1 MQPRQLFPHILQ
13 QPIRKTALTVRA
25 IPRKPRI
32 CVFSY
37 GALTRLVHAAVPE
50 FAHRADIQVL
60 EVVLDEALRV
70 GRELDQSRTHDVIIS
85 AGANASLLQS
95 ALIMPVVSI
104 KVSGYDLLKALLK
117 ARQTSDRVGLGIY
130 KELLPE
136 LEATKELL
144 QVHVSQQPY
153 ETVNDIMDC
162 FIRLKEA
169 GYRVIVGSSLVV
181 ELAEKN
187 GIVGIMAYSLES
199 IRLSLE
205 SAIQIAELS
214 VLEATRYAKLNA
226 VLQNLHDAVLAV
238 DEHHRITSVNP
249 PMARILCVTASD
261 VVGLDL
267 REVAPMLTLEDLT
280 TGADSAIESVVMM
293 GGRSFLLTHT
303 ALRESGR
310 LTGALLKLT
319 DALAIQR
326 ADTMVRS
333 QRKPRG
339 LTARYHFDHITGTS
353 PALQRTRA
361 VAERCAQSMATVLI
375 TGESGTGKELFAQAI
390 HNASLR
396 CERPFVALNCAS
408 FPESLLESELFGY
421 EDGAFTGARKGGK
434 AGLFETAHTG
444 TIFLDEIGDMPISLQ
459 TRLLRVLQEREVV
472 RLGSQQPIPV
482 DLRVIAATHCN
493 LRERIQNGCFRAD
506 LYYRLNILRLSI
518 PSLRERPQDISVLA
532 LKLLLSSMRRQGCNL
547 AADQALAPL
556 MNILQ
561 RYDWPGNVRELE
573 NLMERFA
580 VFLGG
585 CRSTSDIDYGGFL
598 AETEE
603 LSETAASTPLMQLVP
618 ETTDGSARPRNEP
631 PTHSAWSAG
640 HDDNLADDD
649 ETVSEEFSP
658 HVLLDAGMIT
668 DALHRAGG
676 NKQHA
681 AALLKVSR
689 TTLWR
694 RMRDEQL
701 L

>member
-1 MQPRQLFPHILQ
+1 MTGRS
-13 QPIRKTALTVRA
+13 
-25 IPRKPRI
+25 IPRKPRL

-50 FAHRADIQVL
+50 FSHRADIEVL

-70 GRELDQSRTHDVIIS
+70 GREIEQSRAHDVIIS
-85 AGANASLLQS
+85 GGANASLLQS
-95 ALIMPVVSI
+95 ALNMPVVSI

-130 KELLPE
+130 KEMLPE

-144 QVHVSQQPY
+144 QVQVSQQPY
-153 ETVNDIMDC
+153 ETVDDIMDC
-162 FIRLKEA
+162 FRRLKQD

-187 GIVGIMAYSLES
+187 GIVGILAYSLES
-199 IRLSLE
+199 IRLALE
-205 SAIQIAELS
+205 GAIQIAELS

-238 DEHHRITSVNP
+238 DEHHRITAVNP
-249 PMARILCVTASD
+249 PMARILGAPASE

-267 REVAPMLTLEDLT
+267 RDVAPMLSMGDLA
-280 TGADSAIESVVMM
+280 TGTDSAIESVVMV
-293 GGRSFLLTHT
+293 GGRSFLMTHS
-303 ALRESGR
+303 ALRESGQ

-319 DALAIQR
+319 DAQAIQR

-339 LTARYHFDHITGTS
+339 LTARYHFDHISGTS
-353 PALQRTRA
+353 LALQRTRA

-396 CERPFVALNCAS
+396 CDRPFVALNCAS

-434 AGLFETAHTG
+434 VGLFESAHTG

-493 LRERIQNGCFRAD
+493 LRERIKSGSFRAD

-518 PSLRERPQDISVLA
+518 PSLRERPQDIGVLA
-532 LKLLLSSMRRQGCNL
+532 LKLLFSGMRRQGCAL
-547 AADQALAPL
+547 PADRALAPL
-556 MNILQ
+556 MPILQ

-573 NLMERFA
+573 NIMERFA
-580 VFLGG
+580 AFLGG
-585 CRSTSDIDYGGFL
+585 CRSTSDIDYKAFL
-598 AETEE
+598 AEAEE
-603 LSETAASTPLMQLVP
+603 LSETAPSAAVALSLP
-618 ETTDGSARPRNEP
+618 ETRGAPFLQCLETPA
-631 PTHSAWSAG
+631 HSAWGASHCAS
-640 HDDNLADDD
+640 LADED
-649 ETVSEEFSP
+649 EAAIGECSP
-658 HVLLDAGMIT
+658 HVVFDAAMIT
-668 DALHRAGG
+668 DALLRSGG

-681 AALLKVSR
+681 ATLLGVSR

-694 RMRDEQL
+694 RMRDEHL

>member
-1 MQPRQLFPHILQ
+1 MTGRI
-13 QPIRKTALTVRA
+13 
-25 IPRKPRI
+25 IPRKPRLF
-32 CVFSY
+32 VFSY
-37 GALTRLVHAAVPE
+37 GALT
-50 FAHRADIQVL
+50 RADIQVL

-70 GRELDQSRTHDVIIS
+70 GRELDQSRAHDVIIS

-153 ETVNDIMDC
+153 ETVDDIMDC
-162 FIRLKEA
+162 FIRLKED

-226 VLQNLHDAVLAV
+226 VLQSLHDAVLAV
-238 DEHHRITSVNP
+238 DEHHHITAVNP
-249 PMARILCVTASD
+249 PMARILGVPASD

-267 REVAPMLTLEDLT
+267 REVAPMLALDNLT
-280 TGADSAIESVVMM
+280 TGANSAIESVVTL

-303 ALRESGR
+303 ALLESGQ

-339 LTARYHFDHITGTS
+339 LTARYHFDHIVGSS

-421 EDGAFTGARKGGK
+421 EDGSFTGARKGGK

-444 TIFLDEIGDMPISLQ
+444 TIFLD
-459 TRLLRVLQEREVV
+459 RR
-472 RLGSQQPIPV
+472 
-482 DLRVIAATHCN
+482 H
-493 LRERIQNGCFRAD
+493 AD
-506 LYYRLNILRLSI
+506 
-518 PSLRERPQDISVLA
+518 
-532 LKLLLSSMRRQGCNL
+532 L
-547 AADQALAPL
+547 AADP
-556 MNILQ
+556 
-561 RYDWPGNVRELE
+561 
-573 NLMERFA
+573 
-580 VFLGG
+580 
-585 CRSTSDIDYGGFL
+585 
-598 AETEE
+598 
-603 LSETAASTPLMQLVP
+603 
-618 ETTDGSARPRNEP
+618 
-631 PTHSAWSAG
+631 
-640 HDDNLADDD
+640 
-649 ETVSEEFSP
+649 
-658 HVLLDAGMIT
+658 
-668 DALHRAGG
+668 
-676 NKQHA
+676 A
-681 AALLKVSR
+681 AARAAGTRSR
-689 TTLWR
+689 APRQPAADTG
-694 RMRDEQL
+694 
-701 L
+701 